1 MPPSRLSWS
10 FTGTSW
16 SLFGTPA
23 GLASHRT
30 ARRVRCQGLAAQFLS
45 QGDGTEAMGPLEVQ
59 ALISQ
64 ASAGQPEVMDY
75 QGKRYLV
82 ESLCH
87 EGTIY
92 IFGAGH
98 VSQQVAPN
106 DPKAL

>member
-1 MPPSRLSWS
+1 
-10 FTGTSW
+10 
-16 SLFGTPA
+16 
-23 GLASHRT
+23 
-30 ARRVRCQGLAAQFLS
+30 
-45 QGDGTEAMGPLEVQ
+45 MGPLEVQ